1 MGREV
6 RPLALSIFDMRIYF
20 LFALLLFSVFVNAQK
35 KNGLD
40 VYDLRSEN
48 HTDPIGIDA
57 EQPRFSW
64 KLSSTQE
71 DVMQTGYEI
80 RISKDIKFKTFI
92 PVTSASSGQS
102 ILVPYQGKGLEPLTR
117 YYWRVRVK
125 DNKGNQSAWS
135 KTAFFETGFL
145 TGAWQAKWI
154 DPEKE
159 ISEKESGPPTLLRKE
174 FKVDKRIRSARYYI
188 TSRGLYLA
196 YLNGK
201 LITDKV
207 FTPGWTVYNKRLQY
221 QVFDVTSLLAPG
233 MNATGIEL
241 AEGWYRGELGWV
253 NNRALY
259 GKRLGVLA
267 ELHITYTDGTK
278 EIVASDDSWKATD
291 LGPIRFSGIYNGET
305 YDARMELQG
314 WSSSGFNDGNWWNA
328 KLSENQQQAL
338 TWQQGAFVGRI
349 QEITPVK
356 IFRTPKGELVADMG
370 QNMVG
375 RVRLTVKGDA
385 GSTVSI
391 THAEVLDKQG
401 NFYTENLRAAK
412 QLLQYTLKGGN
423 TGEVYEPHFTFMG
436 FRYIRIEGFP
446 GELKPE
452 HVKGIVIHSEMK
464 PTSAFET
471 SHPLI
476 NQLQHNIV
484 WGQKGNFLD
493 VPTDCPQRDE
503 RLGWTGDAQA
513 FVRTAAFNMDIQA
526 FFTKWLK
533 DVEADQYANGA
544 IPFVVPDVL
553 RNNATSAG
561 WADAAV
567 IAPWTIYL
575 CYGDSKLLEDQYGS
589 MKKYVEYIRKQS
601 GDSMIWKRGS
611 VFGDWLY
618 YKPEF
623 FNHTTADGH
632 TDLDLISTAF
642 YGYST
647 SLLAKSAAA
656 LGKKDDEIEYRN
668 LFNKIQEAFNREYVS
683 PSGRVYSGSQTGYV
697 LALMFDLLPENKR
710 LNAAKYL
717 AEDIRARGNHLSTGF
732 LGTSYLPHVLSMYGQ
747 EAVAYDLLFQ
757 ETFPSWLYPVK
768 MGATT
773 IWERWDG
780 IRQDSSFQDKGMNS
794 FNHYAYGAVGE
805 WMYRRVAG
813 IETDEQK
820 PGYRNFR
827 LQPSPGGKF
836 SFVKASFE
844 SAHGQIRSEWEIK
857 DGMMNYF
864 VKIPANTTADIR
876 LPKAAGKAITM
887 NGKPLA
893 GSRQDGEHVT
903 LAKGSGEYKFTWA
916 W

>member
-1 MGREV
+1 
-6 RPLALSIFDMRIYF
+6 MRIYF
-20 LFALLLFSVFVNAQK
+20 LLAVILFSVSVTAQK
-35 KNGLD
+35 KNELAT
-40 VYDLRSEN
+40 YDLRCEN
-48 HTDPIGIDA
+48 HSDPLGMDA
-57 EQPRFSW
+57 ANPRFSW
-64 KLSSTQE
+64 KVSSTQE
-71 DVMQTGYEI
+71 DVMQTGYEL
-80 RISKDIKFKTFI
+80 RVSKDSKFKNSI
-92 PVTSASSGQS
+92 PVNDASSGES
-102 ILVPYQGKGLEPLTR
+102 ILVSYAGKPLEPLTR
-117 YYWRVRVK
+117 YYWQVRIK
-125 DNKGNQSAWS
+125 DNKGNQSQWS

-145 TGAWQAKWI
+145 GMPWPAAKWI
-154 DPEKE
+154 ETEKE
-159 ISEKESGPPTLLRKE
+159 VSDKQSPAPTLARKE
-174 FKVDKRIRSARYYI
+174 FKVGKRIASARYYI
-188 TSRGLYLA
+188 TSRGLYIA

-201 LITDKV
+201 PITDKV
-207 FTPGWTVYNKRLQY
+207 FTPGWTAYQKRLQY
-221 QVFDVTSLLAPG
+221 QVFDVTSLLSQG
-233 MNATGIEL
+233 VNTTGIEL

-259 GKRLGVLA
+259 GKRLGLLA

-278 EIVASDDSWKATD
+278 DVVATDESWKATD
-291 LGPIRFSGIYNGET
+291 QGPVRFSGIYNGEI
-305 YDARMELQG
+305 YDARLEQVG
-314 WSSSGFNDGNWWNA
+314 WNSNGFNDGNWWNV
-328 KLSENQQQAL
+328 KMSDNQQQAL
-338 TWQQGAFVGRI
+338 TWQQGAYVSRI
-349 QEITPVK
+349 EEITPVK
-356 IFRTPKGELVADMG
+356 ILRTPKGELVADMG

-385 GSTVSI
+385 GATVNI

-412 QLLQYTLKGGN
+412 QLFQYTLKGVGE
-423 TGEVYEPHFTFMG
+423 EVYEPHFTFMG

-452 HVKGIVIHSEMK
+452 NVKAIVIHSEMK
-464 PTSAFET
+464 PTSSFET
-471 SHPLI
+471 SSPLI

-526 FFTKWLK
+526 FFTKWMK

-553 RNNATSAG
+553 RNNGTSAG
-561 WADAAV
+561 WADVAV

-575 CYGDSKLLEDQYGS
+575 CYGDKRILEEQYAS

-623 FNHTTADGH
+623 FQHTTPDGH

-647 SLLAKSAAA
+647 SLLAKAAGA
-656 LGKKDDEIEYRN
+656 IGKKDDEMEYKA
-668 LFNKIQEAFNREYVS
+668 LFNKIRDAFNREYVS
-683 PSGRVYSGSQTGYV
+683 ASGRVYSGSQTSYV
-697 LALMFDLLPENKR
+697 LALMFDLLPESKR
-710 LNAAKYL
+710 QNAASYL
-717 AEDIRARGNHLSTGF
+717 VNDIKNRGNHLSTGF
-732 LGTSYLPHVLSMYGQ
+732 LGTSYLCHVLSRFGHD
-747 EAVAYDLLFQ
+747 AVAYDLLFQ
-757 ETFPSWLYPVK
+757 ESFPSWLYPVK

-780 IRQDSSFQDKGMNS
+780 IRADSSFQDKGMNS
-794 FNHYAYGAVGE
+794 FNHYAYGAIGE
-805 WMYRRVAG
+805 WMYRKVAG
-813 IETDEQK
+813 IETDDQK
-820 PGYRNFR
+820 PGYKSFK
-827 LQPSPGGKF
+827 LEPVPGGKF
-836 SFVKASFE
+836 SFVKASFD
-844 SAHGQIRSEWEIK
+844 SPHGEIRSGWEIR
-857 DGMMNYF
+857 DGVINYT

-876 LPKAAGKAITM
+876 LPKAGGKTVSM
-887 NGKPLA
+887 NGKPLT
-893 GSRQDGEHVT
+893 GLRQEGEHAS
-903 LAKGSGEYKFTWA
+903 LSKGSGEYSFTWA